1 MKLVRA
7 LTPRVLKIGLLVVPV
22 GLALAYYLFLSAD
35 RYVSESIVTVRQATQ
50 EQSALPGTALLL
62 AGINPPSRED
72 TLYLRQYVHSLGLLQ
87 RLDAKLNLRAHY
99 EAEKLD
105 PFYRLYDDA
114 SQEWFHEY
122 YRNRVEVL
130 FDEVASLLTIRV
142 QGFDPEFAQQLN
154 KEILDESERFVNAFS
169 QRIAREQ
176 MTFAEAELERA
187 AKRLQEAKGEVLAFQ
202 TKNRLLDP
210 TAQAQAA
217 GALTAE
223 LQAALARQEAELR
236 NLRSYLNENSFQVQA
251 LRNQV
256 DALRKQLEAERQ
268 RATVGTGGGRLNE
281 QAAQF
286 QDLLLQAG
294 FAEDAYKLALS
305 AVESARIDAT
315 RKQKSL
321 VVIEPPAKPEL
332 AVYPRRIYNLVTLF
346 VVCCLLYGVAR
357 LAVATIRDHLD

>member
-1 MKLVRA
+1 MKLVHT
-7 LTPRVLKIGLLVVPV
+7 LTPRVLKVGFLVIPV
-22 GLALAYYLFLSAD
+22 GLAMLYYFFLSAD
-35 RYVSESIVTVRQATQ
+35 RYVSEAVVTVRQASQ

-72 TLYLRQYVHSLGLLQ
+72 TLYLRQYVHSLGLL
-87 RLDAKLNLRAHY
+87 RKLDAKLNLRAHY

-105 PFYRLYDDA
+105 PFYRLYGDA

-122 YRNRVEVL
+122 YKNRVEVL

-142 QGFDPEFAQQLN
+142 QGFDPAFAQELN
-154 KEILDESERFVNAFS
+154 KTILDESERFVNAFS

-176 MTFAEAELERA
+176 MTFAQAELEQA
-187 AKRLQEAKGEVLAFQ
+187 AKRLQTAKGEVLAFQ
-202 TKNRLLDP
+202 TKNKLLDP
-210 TAQAQAA
+210 TAQAQAS

-236 NLRSYLNENSFQVQA
+236 NLRSYLNEDSFQVQA

-256 DALRKQLEAERQ
+256 EAVRKQLEAERQ
-268 RATVGTGGGRLNE
+268 RATVGSGGGRLNE

-321 VVIEPPAKPEL
+321 VVIEPPTKPEL
-332 AVYPRRIYNLVTLF
+332 AIYPRRIYNLVTLF